1 MLKQRVITALT
12 LTPFVI
18 WGVFSLPAF
27 YFTLFVL
34 IIVALASWEWAHL
47 SGITNTFS
55 KVIYAIA
62 AVASLMLLVW
72 YLDITHDDFYI
83 LLYISIFWWLYR
95 VIRIL
100 TFRTPGSAAA
110 SIVGKLSLATALS
123 SIVALIIP
131 FYAILYLRD
140 VYSFHGYLFYLLMLI
155 WSVDVF
161 AYFFGKYLGKNKLA
175 PHVSPGKTWEGIY
188 GALVATVFA
197 AVIGAFSFGFTLNEG
212 VIFFALSLVV
222 VIASIF
228 GDLSESLYKRQNAV
242 KDSGNLLPGH
252 GGMLDRVDSLSAAA
266 PFYVS
271 GLSVLGFLK

>member
-34 IIVALASWEWAHL
+34 IVVALASWEWAHL
-47 SGITNTFS
+47 SGIANIFS
-55 KVIYAIA
+55 KLIYVIA
-62 AVASLMLLVW
+62 AVISLMLLVW
-72 YLDITHDDFYI
+72 YLEITHDDFYI

-95 VIRIL
+95 VVRIL
-100 TFRTPGSAAA
+100 TFRAPGSAAA
-110 SIVGKLSLATALS
+110 STVGKLSLATALS

-175 PHVSPGKTWEGIY
+175 PHVSPSKTWEGVY

-212 VIFFALSLVV
+212 LIFFALSLVV
-222 VIASIF
+222 VVASIF